1 MKCSQNKEKLKLA
14 YKTKPLSKGISR
26 RKGWPLLLDTAFY
39 IEGAVGSMIAPEDK
53 QIFTEN
59 ELELIKKDFPRK
71 INDIEQFCENIS
83 RIFEL
88 QVLHQVVYTEF
99 HINLTNFIQCKIS
112 PEKIFTV
119 LYRSLQDK
127 KGMIKGYYS
136 IVPELNREVEENI
149 FLEALEYSKNLY
161 ERGWIYGIS
170 INGRGDIPL
179 DLYFDKLN
187 GTKLLISLNITG
199 KINRLKLLK
208 EISRI
213 NVKRIHYI
221 MWLNDILKSLRKNDI
236 AIQISPTMDTS
247 LSSYFTLNDYPFIDY
262 FRKGYKVIV
271 ASGYPEIFGRTIEN
285 EFVLM
290 KSSFGMNLDEIKKIS
305 LDSSSSIFC
314 SEEDRELIISEILNK
329 A

>member
-1 MKCSQNKEKLKLA
+1 MKCVPNKEKLKLT
-14 YKTKPLSKGISR
+14 YQTKPLPKGISR

-39 IEGAVGSMIAPEDK
+39 IEGAVSSMIAPEDK
-53 QIFTEN
+53 QILSEN
-59 ELELIKKDFPRK
+59 ELELIKKDFPKR

-83 RIFEL
+83 RIYEL

-99 HINLTNFIQCKIS
+99 HINLTNFIQCKKS
-112 PEKIFTV
+112 PEEMFTA
-119 LYRSLQDK
+119 LYRSLQRK
-127 KGMIKGYYS
+127 KEIIKGYYS
-136 IVPELNREVEENI
+136 IVPELNREAEEKI
-149 FLEALEYSKNLY
+149 FLEALEYSKNLC
-161 ERGWIYGIS
+161 ERGFIYGIS
-170 INGRGDIPL
+170 INGRGDIPI

-187 GTKLLISLNITG
+187 ETKLSISLNITG

-213 NVKRIHYI
+213 NVKRLHYI
-221 MWLNDILKSLRKNDI
+221 MWLNDVLNPLRKNDI

-247 LSSYFTLNDYPFIDY
+247 LSSYFTLKDYPFIDY
-262 FRKGYKVIV
+262 FRKGYKVIFS
-271 ASGYPEIFGRTIEN
+271 SGYPEIFGRTIEN

-305 LDSSSSIFC
+305 LDSASSIFC
-314 SEEDRELIISEILNK
+314 SEQDRELIISEILNK